1 MGRPLFDLLGLHD
14 GIVTQLNATVA
25 DYIDG
30 GVWNFPYMLHLHFP
44 GLCDFVHQQVPI
56 SINTHAV
63 DTLIWMPSSSGV
75 LTAKEAYKFLRPSLP
90 SLDWSKVIWC
100 KHVAPRMSL
109 LVWKVLRG
117 RVISE
122 DFLQK

>member
-1 MGRPLFDLLGLHD
+1 MGLLLNLMLLLLIILMGVF
-14 GIVTQLNATVA
+14 GISHICSTCTSRV
-25 DYIDG
+25 YI
-30 GVWNFPYMLHLHFP
+30 
-44 GLCDFVHQQVPI
+44 DFVHQQVPI